1 MRRSYRTPPHTATQL
16 RSSGRPRRRKAFDFV
31 DKEDEAVVRRFLVQ
45 MIGHFGRLVRE
56 ERGK

>member
-1 MRRSYRTPPHTATQL
+1 VCAYYVSQAAPKW
-16 RSSGRPRRRKAFDFV
+16 RKAFDFV

-45 MIGHFGRLVRE
+45 MIGHFGRLLRDVRE